1 MPWRFW
7 EGTTG
12 TLWIAI
18 AAGGINLWASEDRKK
33 GELRIERLSER
44 LLLPSSNI
52 YGIQGDD
59 AGWVWL
65 SHGKG
70 ITRVNPKTLEAHQY
84 GVRDG
89 LQASEFTLGASFK
102 SQDGT
107 IYFGG
112 TNGFNTIRTSDLRS
126 ERTPPPVSISQIK
139 VMNQRREFEVP
150 YHALSSIDL
159 GYEDR
164 MLSVEFFAADY
175 SSPELINYAYKLEG
189 INPDWIISPE
199 SRIASFTTLP
209 PGSYNLKLAAASPDG
224 TWNWD
229 AVSIPINVAPPPW
242 KSSAAY
248 GLYAFFVVC
257 IIAYY
262 FYRQRR
268 SAYQALIIQRE
279 LEHRVDERTR
289 DLEEARKVAEEAT
302 RAKSDF
308 LATMSHEIRTPMHG
322 IIGMTE
328 LLLHTVLTG
337 QQRQFA
343 SAAHRSGESLLG
355 LINEILDFS
364 KVEASKVELEA
375 VEFDLIE
382 VLDDICYLQGEPA
395 SRKGLTLSNICHPE
409 IPSELIGD
417 PTKIRQVIMNLVS
430 NSIKFTKEGNITVRA
445 EPKFSQST
453 PEKALVYICVED
465 NGIGMDDQTQQRVF
479 EPFTQADTSTTREYG
494 GTGLG
499 LSISRH
505 YIDLMGGDIIVD
517 SSPGKGT
524 RITVSIP
531 LAVSNSTEPRSDQFH
546 ELSADI
552 VSLNIDT
559 YEMVASHLSCLGI
572 TSQRV
577 EMDDICRRPNRRE
590 RLVVLDYPSSEDAI
604 LAFKNL
610 PQIDCKACLLLKPF
624 YSEIPQ
630 DLPNDWVQI
639 EKPITLKSMREVL
652 KDCIHQEPLETQ
664 HASATELQGGNKRRR
679 VLVAEDIKTNQQ
691 IILEML
697 QLLDCDVEMAG
708 NGEVAVNMFKSGG
721 YDLVLMDCQMPILDG
736 YAATRKIRDFESESS
751 HLATPIV
758 AITAGS
764 DERDQ
769 KRCLEAGMNDYL
781 KKPFSLS
788 DIKETINKYT
798 NAAEFKDWSHDH
810 PTHTSEDYN
819 PSVSSESPEEAE
831 REIVSLSAIESIKD
845 IERQTGRA
853 ILPSIFDGYTEQMSE
868 KLEELSRHLKIGDP
882 ILLYKSAHAIKSM
895 SANIGA
901 ERVRYLGS
909 YIEKR
914 GREGNIGGLQPTIA
928 ELIDAYEEF
937 SREFKSMLVN

>member
-1 MPWRFW
+1 
-7 EGTTG
+7 
-12 TLWIAI
+12 
-18 AAGGINLWASEDRKK
+18 
-33 GELRIERLSER
+33 
-44 LLLPSSNI
+44 
-52 YGIQGDD
+52 
-59 AGWVWL
+59 
-65 SHGKG
+65 
-70 ITRVNPKTLEAHQY
+70 
-84 GVRDG
+84 
-89 LQASEFTLGASFK
+89 
-102 SQDGT
+102 
-107 IYFGG
+107 
-112 TNGFNTIRTSDLRS
+112 
-126 ERTPPPVSISQIK
+126 
-139 VMNQRREFEVP
+139 
-150 YHALSSIDL
+150 
-159 GYEDR
+159 
-164 MLSVEFFAADY
+164 
-175 SSPELINYAYKLEG
+175 
-189 INPDWIISPE
+189 
-199 SRIASFTTLP
+199 
-209 PGSYNLKLAAASPDG
+209 
-224 TWNWD
+224 
-229 AVSIPINVAPPPW
+229 
-242 KSSAAY
+242 
-248 GLYAFFVVC
+248 
-257 IIAYY
+257 
-262 FYRQRR
+262 
-268 SAYQALIIQRE
+268 
-279 LEHRVDERTR
+279 
-289 DLEEARKVAEEAT
+289 
-302 RAKSDF
+302 
-308 LATMSHEIRTPMHG
+308 
-322 IIGMTE
+322 
-328 LLLHTVLTG
+328 
-337 QQRQFA
+337 
-343 SAAHRSGESLLG
+343 
-355 LINEILDFS
+355 
-364 KVEASKVELEA
+364 
-375 VEFDLIE
+375 
-382 VLDDICYLQGEPA
+382 
-395 SRKGLTLSNICHPE
+395 
-409 IPSELIGD
+409 
-417 PTKIRQVIMNLVS
+417 
-430 NSIKFTKEGNITVRA
+430 
-445 EPKFSQST
+445 
-453 PEKALVYICVED
+453 
-465 NGIGMDDQTQQRVF
+465 
-479 EPFTQADTSTTREYG
+479 
-494 GTGLG
+494 
-499 LSISRH
+499 
-505 YIDLMGGDIIVD
+505 
-517 SSPGKGT
+517 
-524 RITVSIP
+524 
-531 LAVSNSTEPRSDQFH
+531 
-546 ELSADI
+546 
-552 VSLNIDT
+552 
-559 YEMVASHLSCLGI
+559 
-572 TSQRV
+572 
-577 EMDDICRRPNRRE
+577 MDDICRRPNRRE